1 MTYSSVWLPVWGREL
16 LVEVEL
22 PDVVSLVEKESRL
35 LRLSFEEEVELYL
48 KLKAGEPVLLY
59 HRLRR
64 VPRSSPVL
72 VNPLSLAEEWP
83 RKVREAV
90 FKEIGKRKD
99 REFVLLSGKRL
110 RKLPKNCV
118 LERKSWSSLQA
129 ENLLS
134 G

>member
-1 MTYSSVWLPVWGREL
+1 MTFSSVWLPVWGRQL
-16 LVEVEL
+16 LVEGVEL

-35 LRLSFEEEVELYL
+35 LRLSFEEEAELYL
-48 KLKAGEPVLLY
+48 KLKRGEPVLLY

-83 RKVREAV
+83 KKVREAV
-90 FKEIGKRKD
+90 FREMEKRKD
-99 REFVLLSGKRL
+99 RQFILLSRKRL

-118 LERKSWSSLQA
+118 LERSFEKLNA
-129 ENLLS
+129 
-134 G
+134 